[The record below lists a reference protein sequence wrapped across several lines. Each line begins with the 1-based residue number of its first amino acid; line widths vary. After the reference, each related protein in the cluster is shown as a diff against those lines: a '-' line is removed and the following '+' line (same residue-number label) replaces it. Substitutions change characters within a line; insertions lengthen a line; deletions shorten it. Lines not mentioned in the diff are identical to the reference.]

1 MPVPSSLQRRPL
13 MSLRPHSTVAPHRR
27 GAVNKGCLI
36 ALAAVLVP
44 LVILAMVF
52 WGGYNGLV
60 GTQEDA
66 EQKWAQVE
74 NQYQRRFD
82 LVPNLVNTV
91 QGAADFEQETLQAV
105 TDARASVGQVQ
116 LPDNLPT
123 DQASLDA
130 YVGAQRN
137 LGSALGRLFAVS
149 ENYPQL
155 RAVAGFQDLQ
165 SQLEGT
171 ENRIAVARKDY
182 TEAVATFN
190 KKVRRFPSNVIA
202 GLFGF
207 EKLPQFSVSEAV
219 SQNPTVDFGSDE

>member
-1 MPVPSSLQRRPL
+1 MP
-13 MSLRPHSTVAPHRR
+13 LRPAPSPAQNRR
-27 GAVNKGCLI
+27 GAVSKGCLI
-36 ALAAVLVP
+36 ALAAVLIP
-44 LVILAMVF
+44 LAIVAMVLT
-52 WGGYNGLV
+52 GGYNGLV

-91 QGAADFEQETLQAV
+91 KGAADFEQETLTAV

-116 LPDNLPT
+116 LPSNLPT

-130 YVGAQRN
+130 YVGAQRS

-149 ENYPQL
+149 ENYPTL
-155 RAVAGFQDLQ
+155 RATEGFRDLQ

-182 TEAVATFN
+182 TEAVAGFN
-190 KKVRRFPSNVIA
+190 KKVRRFPTNVIA
-202 GLFGF
+202 GMFGF
-207 EKLPQFSVSEAV
+207 EKLPQFSVTEDV
-219 SQNPTVDFGSDE
+219 TQNPTVDFGGGE